1 MNRLWVVPFL
11 CAIMIALS
19 TFAAMDVDRHC
30 DDCAVLLNTA
40 ERAAEQ
46 GQWAD
51 VLDLAGDL
59 RSSHA
64 AYLRRAG
71 WYASDD
77 RLNAATN
84 SLWELTAAAEAADR
98 AAFALACCRTRA
110 ALQALVQEQEWSWG
124 ALL

>member
-11 CAIMIALS
+11 CVIMIALS
-19 TFAAMDVDRHC
+19 TFAAVDVDRHC
-30 DDCAVLLNTA
+30 GDCTVLLNTA
-40 ERAAEQ
+40 ERAADQ
-46 GQWAD
+46 NQWET
-51 VLDLAGDL
+51 VFTLAGEL
-59 RSSHA
+59 QATHA

-98 AAFALACCRTRA
+98 AAFALACWRTRA
-110 ALQALVQEQEWSWG
+110 ALQALTQEQEWSLG